1 MGTIL
6 EDTKKAIG
14 IMPGYDAFNDQILIH
29 INTARMDLAQLGPKC
44 RVPIGKD
51 TEWNVFDE
59 INDEAA
65 IKSYIAMKVKL
76 IFDPP
81 SNSFL
86 VSAYQKLIEEAAWR
100 LIYQTEGKQR

>member
-14 IMPGYDAFNDQILIH
+14 IMPGYDVFDDQILMH

-44 RVPIGKD
+44 DTPIEKD
-51 TEWNVFDE
+51 TAWTVFDD
-59 INDEAA
+59 ID
-65 IKSYIAMKVKL
+65 
-76 IFDPP
+76 DPP
-81 SNSFL
+81 GNSFL